1 MGKYLEIKWQGR
13 PGQGVV
19 SAATVLAEVFAR
31 EGKYVQAFPEFIAQK
46 RRPSIL
52 AFNRISESP
61 IKTHAEV
68 NNADFVVLLD
78 VRLLLNT
85 DVKKSAGENA
95 AYIINTTY
103 SPDFIKE
110 KLNLLD
116 NNKIYT
122 LDADTIANEEL
133 GHAIPN
139 IPLMTIVLNSVNL
152 IHMENYRKRLKETL
166 SLKLNPEL
174 VEGNIATIERALKE
188 VKQL

>member
-19 SAATVLAEVFAR
+19 TAAAVLAEVFAR
-31 EGKYVQAFPEFIAQK
+31 VVKYVQAFPEFIAQK

-52 AFNRISESP
+52 AFNRLSESP

-68 NNADFVVLLD
+68 NNADIVVLLD

-95 AYIINTTY
+95 AYIVNTTY
-103 SPDFIKE
+103 NPDFIKE

-122 LDADTIANEEL
+122 LDADTIASEEL
-133 GHAIPN
+133 GRAIPN
-139 IPLMTIVLNSVNL
+139 IPLMTIVLNIVNL
-152 IHMENYRKRLKETL
+152 IPMENYRKWLKETL

-174 VEGNIATIERALKE
+174 AEANIATIERALNE
-188 VKQL
+188 VEHL